1 MGCWFVGLLF
11 CWCVGLLVCCYPG
24 LLEAFLFRLGLHLG
38 LILDPLS
45 DYCGLISDILKGYFF
60 EGGVGWAGLL
70 GCWDIGFLGSWVI
83 GLLGC
88 WVVGLSMRLVRF
100 EQTNVS
106 VVAYVAGVA
115 VVGAVVLFRDCTVLA
130 PGEVEKLARTRQKS
144 ARAQQQ
150 PQQRQRQ
157 QQRRQ
162 RQQRLQ
168 RQRQRRQ

>member
-70 GCWDIGFLGSWVI
+70 GCWDIGFLGCWVI
-83 GLLGC
+83 ELLGC
-88 WVVGLSMRLVRF
+88 WVVGLSMRLVRI

-106 VVAYVAGVA
+106 VVA
-115 VVGAVVLFRDCTVLA
+115 
-130 PGEVEKLARTRQKS
+130 
-144 ARAQQQ
+144 
-150 PQQRQRQ
+150 
-157 QQRRQ
+157 
-162 RQQRLQ
+162 
-168 RQRQRRQ
+168 